1 VLVQDYVTW
10 QVPADAESVRHV
22 LRSLRNRR
30 EAAWQI
36 RPFFGAALHITTS
49 SFGLADL
56 LDTDPAR
63 IRTGEFEAKLGE
75 QIHSHGQTGR

>member
-1 VLVQDYVTW
+1 MRRACATSC
-10 QVPADAESVRHV
+10 ARCATG
-22 LRSLRNRR
+22 R